1 MMSFTR
7 FFDDEFSNINLN
19 DSRLNSRAI
28 SIGNSFIQYPG
39 SCIQEVMLSKN
50 QARCAYDFF
59 SNPKVNWINL
69 IEPHKQKTKQR
80 IVESEGDFIYVIQD
94 STFYNYTNHKAKID
108 LGVIGKQGSFS
119 QFGFLQHT
127 AICVDSNDLPLG
139 ILEIDFMGYDDDSK
153 YTAHRK
159 GFEKLASS
167 RWRRFVS
174 SNIEQLKDVVNNKDI
189 ILLCDREA
197 DFFELHSD
205 LSSSPF
211 KFVIRSKYDRYTG
224 QSARARQNR
233 MSKLM
238 EAQGELG
245 TIPLKI
251 TDPNTHEE
259 YESIFHIKALS
270 EVLIPPIHRGAGHP
284 QNKLPPIK
292 MNVVKANDKK
302 NEWVLLTNLP
312 VKTLQDVTFVIESY
326 KKRWHIESFHK
337 VLKTAYKA
345 DKVYLHSSR
354 NAIQN
359 LLAIVNIAAIKT
371 YSFIHQARAGG
382 NLLSN
387 QFFSLEEIEAVSL
400 FVSHKFIKDEEL
412 PSLETFYYQVA
423 ELGGY
428 KNKKNKHPPGILTIY
443 RGIQKLQN
451 ITDMYKAIMS
461 IET

>member
-1 MMSFTR
+1 MSVTR
-7 FFDDEFSNINLN
+7 FFDDEFSNIDLN
-19 DSRLNSRAI
+19 DSRLNNRAI
-28 SIGNSFIQYPG
+28 SIGNSLIQYPG

-59 SNPKVNWINL
+59 SNPKVDWISL
-69 IEPHKQKTKQR
+69 IEPHKQKTKKR
-80 IVESEGDFIYVIQD
+80 IVESEADAIYVIQD

-108 LGVIGKQGSFS
+108 LGVIGKQGSFT

-127 AICVDSNDLPLG
+127 SICVDSNDLPLG
-139 ILEIDFMGYDDDSK
+139 ILEIDFMGYDDDAK

-159 GFEKLASS
+159 GFEKVASS
-167 RWRRFVS
+167 RWRRFLS
-174 SNIEQLKDVVNNKDI
+174 SNIEQLKEVASNKEI

-197 DFFELHSD
+197 DFFELHND
-205 LSSSPF
+205 LNNSAF

-224 QSARARQNR
+224 KSARVRQNR

-238 EAQGELG
+238 EAQVELG
-245 TIPLKI
+245 TMALKI

-259 YESIFHIKALS
+259 YESIFHLKALS
-270 EVLIPPIHRGAGHP
+270 EVLIPPVHRGAGHP
-284 QNKLPPIK
+284 QNKLAPIK
-292 MNVVKANDKK
+292 MNVVKASDKK
-302 NEWVLLTNLP
+302 NEWILLTNLP
-312 VKTLQDVTFVIESY
+312 VTTLQNVIFVIESY

-345 DKVYLHSSR
+345 DEVYLHSSR

-371 YSFIHQARAGG
+371 YSFIHQARSGG
-382 NLLSN
+382 KLLSSH
-387 QFFSLEEIEAVSL
+387 FFSLNEIEAASIFL
-400 FVSHKFIKDEEL
+400 SHKFIENDEP
-412 PSLETFYYQVA
+412 PSLQNFYYQIA

-443 RGIQKLQN
+443 RGIKKLQN

>member
-1 MMSFTR
+1 MSITK
-7 FFDDEFSNINLN
+7 FFDDEFSNIDLN
-19 DSRLNSRAI
+19 DSRLNNRAI

-50 QARCAYDFF
+50 EARCAYDFF
-59 SNPKVNWINL
+59 SNPKVDWISL

-80 IVESEGDFIYVIQD
+80 IVESENEFIYVIQD

-127 AICVDSNDLPLG
+127 SICVDSNDLPLG
-139 ILEIDFMGYDDDSK
+139 ILEIDFMGYDDDTK
-153 YTAHRK
+153 YTSHRE
-159 GFEKLASS
+159 GFEKIASS
-167 RWRRFVS
+167 RWRRFLS
-174 SNIEQLKDVVNNKDI
+174 SNMEQLKEVKTNKEI

-197 DFFELHSD
+197 DFFELHND
-205 LSSSPF
+205 LKSSSF

-224 QSARARQNR
+224 KSARVRQNR

-238 EAQGELG
+238 EAQVELG
-245 TIPLKI
+245 TMALKI

-259 YESIFHIKALS
+259 YESTFHLKALS
-270 EVLIPPIHRGAGHP
+270 EILIPPVHRGAGHP
-284 QNKLPPIK
+284 QNKLAPIK
-292 MNVVKANDKK
+292 MNVVKANDEK

-312 VKTLQDVTFVIESY
+312 VKTLQDVIFVIESY

-371 YSFIHQARAGG
+371 YSFIHQARSGEK
-382 NLLSN
+382 LLSS
-387 QFFSLEEIEAVSL
+387 QFFSLEEIEAASIFL
-400 FVSHKFIKDEEL
+400 SHKFIQDEEV
-412 PSLETFYYQVA
+412 PSLQHFYYQVA